1 MYFCKNI
8 SFYYKLANIFDI
20 IVHSSKSLKIGGK
33 VMKKL
38 LTGNEAIARGA
49 YEAGCLIACAYPGTP
64 STEILE
70 NVSQYEEIRSEWSAN
85 EKVALE
91 VASGAS
97 IAGARSLVAMKHVG
111 LNVAADPMFTMAY
124 EGVNG
129 GLVIITADEPGMHSS
144 QNEQDNRLYAPHAK
158 VAMIE
163 PSDSQECKDFMKHAF
178 EVSET
183 YDTPVLFRITTRVCH
198 SKGVV
203 QLKEREEVGIKEYA
217 KDIRKYIMVPAN
229 SKVKHVEIEEERLPR
244 LREYSNNTSL
254 NRIEWGDKKIGIIT
268 SGISYLHAKEVFG
281 EDVSYLKIGFTYPLP
296 DKMIKEFSQEVET
309 LYVIEENEPYIEN
322 FVKAMGIDCKGK
334 ELIPICGELS
344 PEILREALLGEG
356 KKESYELDIDIPAR
370 PPALCAGC
378 PHRGI
383 FYAVSKYKDKIIS
396 TSDIG
401 CYTLGM
407 APPLGVG
414 DTVICMGAGIT
425 AGIGFDRV
433 NQMAE
438 RGKKVFGFIGD
449 STFFHS
455 GITGLIDAVY
465 NGTDM
470 AIVILDNRITAMTG
484 HQENPGTGK
493 NILGEPAHMV
503 DIEAIVKAVG
513 IKEKNIRVI
522 DPYNLEETNKAVK
535 EAYEA
540 KEPFVIIAKQPCAL
554 IKEVQRERKE
564 LYCEVDQEKC
574 RKCKTCLRIGCP
586 AISFK
591 DNTISIDKVQCN
603 GCTVCL
609 QVCPFDA
616 IEFMGESR

>member
-1 MYFCKNI
+1 
-8 SFYYKLANIFDI
+8 
-20 IVHSSKSLKIGGK
+20 
-33 VMKKL
+33 
-38 LTGNEAIARGA
+38 
-49 YEAGCLIACAYPGTP
+49 GCLVACAYPGTP

-70 NVSQYEEIRSEWSAN
+70 NVSQYEEIRSEWSTN

-91 VASGAS
+91 VGSGAS

-129 GLVIITADEPGMHSS
+129 GLVIVTADEPGMHSS

-158 VAMIE
+158 VAMVE
-163 PSDSQECKDFMKHAF
+163 PADSQECKDFIKEAF
-178 EVSET
+178 EISEK

-198 SKGVV
+198 SKGLVE
-203 QLKEREEVGIKEYA
+203 LKDRKEVGIKEYT
-217 KDIRKYIMVPAN
+217 KDIKKYIMVPAN
-229 SKVKHVEIEEERLPR
+229 SKVKHIEMETERLPK
-244 LREYSNNTSL
+244 LKEYSNTTCL
-254 NRIEWGDKKIGIIT
+254 NNIEYNDKKIGVIT

-281 EDVSYLKIGFTYPLP
+281 DSASYLKIGFTYPLP
-296 DKMIKEFSQEVET
+296 DKLIREFAEEVEK
-309 LYVIEENEPYIEN
+309 LYIIEENEPYIEN
-322 FVKAMGIDCKGK
+322 FVKAMGIDCIGK

-344 PEILREALLGEG
+344 PEIIKKAIFKG
-356 KKESYELDIDIPAR
+356 KDNESYEIDIDVPAR

-383 FYAVSKYKDKIIS
+383 FYEVSKYKDKIIS

-425 AGIGFDRV
+425 GGIGFDRV
-433 NQMAE
+433 NQMAN
-438 RGKKVFGFIGD
+438 RDKKVFGFIGD

-455 GITGLIDAVY
+455 GITGLIDGIY
-465 NGTDM
+465 NGTNM
-470 AIVILDNRITAMTG
+470 VTVILDNRITAMTG

-493 NILGEPAHMV
+493 NIIGQETPMV
-503 DIEAIVKAVG
+503 DIEKVVKAIG
-513 IKEKNIRVI
+513 IKDENIRVV
-522 DPYNLEETNKAVK
+522 DPYKLDETKKAVK
-535 EAYEA
+535 DAYEA
-540 KEPFVIIAKQPCAL
+540 EEPFVIIAKQPCAL
-554 IKEVQRERKE
+554 IKEVQKERKG
-564 LYCEVDQEKC
+564 LYCEVNQEKC
-574 RKCKTCLRIGCP
+574 TQCKTCLRIGCP

-591 DNTISIDKVQCN
+591 DGTISIDTTQCN

-609 QVCPFDA
+609 QVCPFKA
-616 IEFMGESR
+616 IEFNGESR